1 MVANIITKDLIQDL
15 TSQHELAAM
24 FKTQVHDLQS
34 LTLDFFRF
42 RKPKNKFTK
51 SSPSTVGFR
60 SLIPV
65 ISWGISQYQFAK
77 AQRVS
82 EALFVLHCRLHLH
95 NTLSLFLKIDSP
107 KQFSFVLT

>member
-1 MVANIITKDLIQDL
+1 MVVNVITKDLMQDS

-51 SSPSTVGFR
+51 SSP
-60 SLIPV
+60 ICW
-65 ISWGISQYQFAK
+65 IK
-77 AQRVS
+77 AQVP
-82 EALFVLHCRLHLH
+82 LDF
-95 NTLSLFLKIDSP
+95 DP
-107 KQFSFVLT
+107 